1 MLFFSKLSKRLK
13 NVWSVEYFSEVDVVD
28 ILLFLIV
35 GPIFIVYDYIINKF
49 EDFLWKF
56 INFYTF
62 VDRKLF
68 SYRLEIMYYMGK
80 YQNYI
85 IYMDLALRSLSAF
98 INFYLHVNPSTLETY
113 LDPFLKNLLKNFN
126 LEIDIF
132 YSSLNDNRRRG
143 DNSSMPVSSEGER
156 ALIRRDNRRNVSTS
170 EGMVVTTSG
179 PVVVTTSGPVTV
191 SVTSVELIPVERVPA
206 QSQVQAQSRIQPL
219 AFEHREMGLSA
230 WERERLERL
239 YRSQMQQGVVQQA
252 SMQQRVVQQASMQQ
266 GAVQQVGMPQRTVHQ
281 GMVQQGVVSG
291 TMHQG
296 MVQQGVVPGTMHQ
309 EMVQQLQSMQGYRK
323 ILPKPSPSEL
333 QRLTA
338 VVPGADMVIRPS
350 TTIAINHIRPIEPNS
365 VSTMPPLSI
374 PDPTPRDQ
382 NSPMLMQVNKNPA
395 EAYIN
400 LMCEKG
406 GPLISLKDIRPTTVD
421 GIFGEI
427 RNLRGNYV
435 QIGDIDPGVYVV
447 QPTDYGSPVISMN
460 PKFDVGW
467 LSHQLLEYS
476 RDLEGLEKKF
486 NVEISRFG
494 PVNPLNRG
502 DFAVRSL
509 TDTYVIKEAN
519 QHEKYLQNYVMTRL
533 IYGVNAIEMGQSRLE
548 LLAGDS
554 DFERFAKEYRKAVNR
569 FLNACNVK
577 KW

>member
-1 MLFFSKLSKRLK
+1 
-13 NVWSVEYFSEVDVVD
+13 
-28 ILLFLIV
+28 
-35 GPIFIVYDYIINKF
+35 
-49 EDFLWKF
+49 
-56 INFYTF
+56 
-62 VDRKLF
+62 
-68 SYRLEIMYYMGK
+68 
-80 YQNYI
+80 
-85 IYMDLALRSLSAF
+85 
-98 INFYLHVNPSTLETY
+98 
-113 LDPFLKNLLKNFN
+113 
-126 LEIDIF
+126 
-132 YSSLNDNRRRG
+132 
-143 DNSSMPVSSEGER
+143 
-156 ALIRRDNRRNVSTS
+156 
-170 EGMVVTTSG
+170 
-179 PVVVTTSGPVTV
+179 
-191 SVTSVELIPVERVPA
+191 
-206 QSQVQAQSRIQPL
+206 
-219 AFEHREMGLSA
+219 
-230 WERERLERL
+230 
-239 YRSQMQQGVVQQA
+239 MQQGVVQQA

-421 GIFGEI
+421 GILGEI

-447 QPTDYGSPVISMN
+447 QPTDYGSPVISTN
-460 PKFDVGW
+460 PKFDVG
-467 LSHQLLEYS
+467 
-476 RDLEGLEKKF
+476 
-486 NVEISRFG
+486 
-494 PVNPLNRG
+494 
-502 DFAVRSL
+502 
-509 TDTYVIKEAN
+509 
-519 QHEKYLQNYVMTRL
+519 
-533 IYGVNAIEMGQSRLE
+533 
-548 LLAGDS
+548 
-554 DFERFAKEYRKAVNR
+554 
-569 FLNACNVK
+569 
-577 KW
+577 